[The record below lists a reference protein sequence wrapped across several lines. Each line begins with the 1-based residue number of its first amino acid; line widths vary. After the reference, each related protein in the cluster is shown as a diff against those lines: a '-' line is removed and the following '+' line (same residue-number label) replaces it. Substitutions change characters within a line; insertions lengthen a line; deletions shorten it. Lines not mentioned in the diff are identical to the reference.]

1 MRKLLLKSLIFARTF
16 IKSFKYLNIM
26 TSVLLQS
33 AFYKFGDALGAY
45 SSIALVIVFVIVWVW
60 VMFKY
65 LDTSDLNG

>member
-1 MRKLLLKSLIFARTF
+1 MVDCLKSPIFAKIQLIYIFNNR
-16 IKSFKYLNIM
+16 IIM

-33 AFYKFGDALGAY
+33 SFYKFGDALGAY
-45 SSIALVIVFVIVWVW
+45 SSIALVIVFVLIWVW

>member
-1 MRKLLLKSLIFARTF
+1 
-16 IKSFKYLNIM
+16 M

-33 AFYKFGDALGAY
+33 AFYKFGDTLGAY
-45 SSIALVIVFVIVWVW
+45 SSIALVVVFVIIWVW